1 MKSKLML
8 ITMILA
14 CAGCSL
20 SGQTERVSGRND
32 GVEPMPA
39 AWRSIH
45 EMPVDA
51 VLVEQACGSMAECR
65 TTGHGLGV

>member
-8 ITMILA
+8 VSMILA

-20 SGQTERVSGRND
+20 SSHNERVSGRGD
-32 GVEPMPA
+32 AVEPMPA

-45 EMPVDA
+45 EMPVDTI
-51 VLVEQACGSMAECR
+51 LVEQACGSMAGCR
-65 TTGHGLGV
+65 TTAHGLSV